1 MVKAHIGIAEN
12 EIADRYAKMGTTREI
27 EEGVKDIPISK
38 KLLKGTWKNGAK
50 RSDVQAKWSIFQRP
64 LTTHTQRNY
73 ITKKFVWSEILTG
86 ETQ

>member
-50 RSDVQAKWSIFQRP
+50 RSDVQAK
-64 LTTHTQRNY
+64 
-73 ITKKFVWSEILTG
+73 
-86 ETQ
+86 